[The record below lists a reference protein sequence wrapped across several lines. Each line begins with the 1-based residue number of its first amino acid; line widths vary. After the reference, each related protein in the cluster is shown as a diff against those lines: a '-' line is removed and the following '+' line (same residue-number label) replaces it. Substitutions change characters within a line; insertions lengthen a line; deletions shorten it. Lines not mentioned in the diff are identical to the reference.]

1 MPREAPN
8 LPRDTH
14 ARLLAGRGANGHMP
28 VVGHEVAT
36 FPRRSLARKL
46 GVVGNQGRQI
56 RQRQFC
62 PNRGVVEKRLAEL
75 RAASGSGN

>member
-36 FPRRSLARKL
+36 FPRRSLARW
-46 GVVGNQGRQI
+46 RI
-56 RQRQFC
+56 R
-62 PNRGVVEKRLAEL
+62 RLAGAVARCIRCSRGRGAL
-75 RAASGSGN
+75 RGIAARALVLG

>member
-14 ARLLAGRGANGHMP
+14 GRLLAGRGANGHMP

-36 FPRRSLARKL
+36 FPRRSLARRL
-46 GVVGNQGRQI
+46 GMMALEGVAVSVLVVGVVIIVAVTR
-56 RQRQFC
+56 
-62 PNRGVVEKRLAEL
+62 
-75 RAASGSGN
+75 